1 MKPALWDMHVHLD
14 FISNVPEVIRD
25 AEAAGLGML
34 AVTVT
39 PQGYKQAGQTFPG
52 SPNVRLCPGLHP
64 WWTAD
69 GRCGPEDAVRTAELV
84 RDSRYVGEIG
94 LDFSPKHVSEGSRE
108 RQSAALEMIC
118 AACAESSS
126 PAVPKI
132 LSLHA
137 VKAAGAVL
145 DILSRTGCLE
155 RCRCIFHWFTGSNE
169 ELTRAVRAGCMFSVN
184 GMMLSTRRG
193 REYARQIPAGRLLL
207 ETDLPPGEGVP
218 FSAGKIIEALEQTL
232 SELSAIRGTDLRE
245 TILHNSEE
253 LLNI

>member
-1 MKPALWDMHVHLD
+1 MRPALWDMHVHLD
-14 FISNVPEVIRD
+14 FISNAAEVIRE

-39 PQGYKQAGQTFPG
+39 PQGYEQARQSFPG

-69 GRCGPEDAVRTAELV
+69 GRCGPEDAARTAELV
-84 RDSRYVGEIG
+84 RNTRFAGEIG
-94 LDFSPKHVSEGSRE
+94 LDFSPKHVPEGSWE

-118 AACAESSS
+118 AACAESSR
-126 PAVPKI
+126 PDTPKV

-137 VKAAGAVL
+137 VKAAGPVL
-145 DILSRTGCLE
+145 DILSRTGCSE

-169 ELTRAVRAGCMFSVN
+169 ELTRAIRTGCMFSIN
-184 GMMLSTRRG
+184 RMMLNTRRG
-193 REYARQIPAGRLLL
+193 REYARQIPGSRLLL
-207 ETDLPPGEGVP
+207 ETDFPPGEEIP
-218 FSAGKIIEALEQTL
+218 FSAREIIEALEQTL
-232 SELSAIRGTDLRE
+232 SELSVIRGTDMRE
-245 TILHNSEE
+245 IILHNSEE